1 MNSEAILMPLEAP
14 LSEGSTYLVVDTN
27 ILLQYFDVFRRFVE
41 DAESYKLPVIV
52 VIPGVVIY
60 ELDA

>member
-1 MNSEAILMPLEAP
+1 MLTLRSLQAP
-14 LSEGSTYLVVDTN
+14 LSEGSAYLVVDTN

-41 DAESYKLPVIV
+41 DAEMYKLPVIV

-60 ELDA
+60 ELDG